1 MNQTKVFAHRGFSS
15 ITPENTSVAFQQ
27 ALQAGADGIELDVHM
42 TADGE
47 LVVIHDETV
56 DRTSNGTG
64 WVKNLTLSQLK
75 ELDLGSWF
83 SPQFAGETIPT
94 LAETLE
100 QVVDSSLVINIELKN
115 NIVQYA
121 GLEER
126 LVKEVERFGMADRV
140 ILSSFNHYSLR
151 HLHLYRPHIQL
162 GALYQ
167 LGIFEPW
174 VYAKHLGV
182 QAIHPFYPAAPE
194 MIIHECHKHG
204 IQVRPYTVDDPKVMK
219 VLLAA
224 GVDAIIT
231 NVPDQLLHL
240 KLGQVAAEE

>member
-1 MNQTKVFAHRGFSS
+1 MSQTKVFAHRGFSS
-15 ITPENTSVAFQQ
+15 IAPENTSTAFQR
-27 ALQAGADGIELDVHM
+27 AIEVGADGIELDVHM
-42 TADGE
+42 TLDGE

-75 ELDLGSWF
+75 ELDMGSWF
-83 SPQFAGETIPT
+83 SSPFVGETIAT
-94 LAETLE
+94 LAEVLE
-100 QVVDSSLVINIELKN
+100 QLMDTSLEINIELKN

-121 GLEER
+121 GLEEQ
-126 LVKEVERFGMADRV
+126 LVKEIERYGMSERV

-151 HLHLYRPHIQL
+151 HLHLYRSHYQL

-167 LGIFEPW
+167 LGLFEPW

-182 QAIHPFYPAAPE
+182 QAIHPFYLAAPE
-194 MIIHECHKHG
+194 TIIEGCHKHG
-204 IQVRPYTVDDPKVMK
+204 IRVRPYTVDDPKVMK
-219 VLLAA
+219 DLLTI

-231 NVPDQLLHL
+231 NVPDQLLQL
-240 KLGQVAAEE
+240 KKRQVAVDE